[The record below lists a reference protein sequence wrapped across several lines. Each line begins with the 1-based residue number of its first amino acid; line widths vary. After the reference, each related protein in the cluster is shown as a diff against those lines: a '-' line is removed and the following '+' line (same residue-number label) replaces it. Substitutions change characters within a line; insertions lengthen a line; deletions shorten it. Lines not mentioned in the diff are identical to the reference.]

1 MVGTSNLGSWNGQW
15 KNKTCGPCVK
25 NLLISKGK
33 GCGYFNN
40 TMAPIWVVFIFD
52 ASMVFSY
59 LRYLIFLHNQ
69 HLIPLSEYEPGLS
82 QWRNETTWTLLRY
95 QTSFSEYVYIYTI
108 TPQFQTQGFLHLF
121 QRSSHPFEIPTH
133 LVPTKRSPAKDS
145 EITKPQSPLKLLGFS
160 EMDDQGWP

>member
-1 MVGTSNLGSWNGQW
+1 MCQKSPDLQGKRMWIFQQHHGPNLGG
-15 KNKTCGPCVK
+15 
-25 NLLISKGK
+25 I
-33 GCGYFNN
+33 YFRC
-40 TMAPIWVVFIFD
+40 IHG
-52 ASMVFSY
+52 FSY
-59 LRYLIFLHNQ
+59 LRYLIFFLHNQ

-160 EMDDQGWP
+160 ETDDQGWP

>member
-59 LRYLIFLHNQ
+59 LRYLIFFCIISTWSLFQSMN
-69 HLIPLSEYEPGLS
+69 LVSP
-82 QWRNETTWTLLRY
+82 NEETKQLGHFFDIKLPF
-95 QTSFSEYVYIYTI
+95 QNMCIYIYNNSPVPNSRI
-108 TPQFQTQGFLHLF
+108 SPFIPTQLPSF
-121 QRSSHPFEIPTH
+121 RDPNPPSSNKEIPG
-133 LVPTKRSPAKDS
+133 
-145 EITKPQSPLKLLGFS
+145 EGFRDHKAPVAS
-160 EMDDQGWP
+160 KTPRL